1 VSTAS
6 AAASELVSSGF
17 HEAARLVSL
26 LAARLDQNLDGMS
39 PSRIALASALAAAF
53 GIKVAAMLLD
63 ARRSVRRRG
72 LLFLLFIAAKQLPVI
87 KTIVKREKQKMI
99 DEMDA
104 DMTSKMLAEGVVP
117 AKLTRLPPTGNSI
130 AWVRGEANARQ
141 QKDTKWNSDRSTM
154 SGAVYVADSKHFNLL
169 SGTRWGFPKSRH
181 TVHCP

>member
-1 VSTAS
+1 M
-6 AAASELVSSGF
+6 SSGF

-104 DMTSKMLAEGVVP
+104 DM
-117 AKLTRLPPTGNSI
+117 
-130 AWVRGEANARQ
+130 
-141 QKDTKWNSDRSTM
+141 
-154 SGAVYVADSKHFNLL
+154 
-169 SGTRWGFPKSRH
+169 PKS
-181 TVHCP
+181 